1 MTFSAQRND
10 ITPMKTLITPMMI
23 LLSLLSAF
31 ATFQRRRAWQFS
43 RAHSISER
51 TTGAELVA
59 MTRKHLLMFLC
70 FCISGISFFASLFSC
85 RSFPVGV
92 HISTAPFTPFCFV
105 PFIPTFFC
113 GSFAVFTTHILGTF
127 LLAMFCQAIFS
138 TMLPRV
144 GLTLFCLLVS
154 CIAIML
160 AGFAPASKTIFAAS
174 ILTKLRQWFRGLAF
188 RAGLCY
194 DVLSHFNLPKRLFW
208 LEPVLAGY
216 IPAPGS
222 FYYSRAWRQVK

>member
-1 MTFSAQRND
+1 MTFFAYRDD
-10 ITPMKTLITPMMI
+10 IKPMNTLITPMVI
-23 LLSLLSAF
+23 LLSLFVTVSAF
-31 ATFQRRRAWQFS
+31 QQCRAWQFS
-43 RAHSISER
+43 RAHGTSNR
-51 TTGAELVA
+51 PTGAALVA
-59 MTRKHLLMFLC
+59 VTRKHLLAFLC
-70 FCISGISFFASLFSC
+70 FRISGISFFGEGYTLFATEILGI
-85 RSFPVGV
+85 FL
-92 HISTAPFTPFCFV
+92 
-105 PFIPTFFC
+105 
-113 GSFAVFTTHILGTF
+113 FAVF
-127 LLAMFCQAIFS
+127 CREIFS
-138 TMLPRV
+138 TTFPRI
-144 GLTLFCLLVS
+144 GFTLFRLPVL